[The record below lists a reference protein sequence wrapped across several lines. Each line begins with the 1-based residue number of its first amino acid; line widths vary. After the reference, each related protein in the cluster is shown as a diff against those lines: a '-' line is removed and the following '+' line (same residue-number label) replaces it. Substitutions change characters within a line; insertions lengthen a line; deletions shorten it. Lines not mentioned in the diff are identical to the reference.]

1 VAPNRCF
8 VTLVGVPLVW
18 QPSLLGAATPRCDPA
33 FGLAERRDLGSRAWL
48 EVAPHWV
55 EGADTLF
62 ETVLAA
68 APWAEHERHMYDRK
82 VVEPRL
88 TTRLWDDPPPLV
100 DEMARVLSDRYGRAL
115 TSVSA
120 NLYRDGRDSVAWHG
134 DRVGRLREDT
144 VVALVSLGSARR
156 FLLRPVGGGASLRLR
171 PLPGDLVVLGGTA
184 QKTWQHC
191 VPKTRQAG
199 PRISVMFREV
209 Y

>member
-1 VAPNRCF
+1 M
-8 VTLVGVPLVW
+8 VW

-33 FGLAERRDLGSRAWL
+33 FRGAERRDLGSGAWL
-48 EVAPHWV
+48 ELAPRWV
-55 EGADTLF
+55 DGADPLF
-62 ETVLAA
+62 EDVLSA
-68 APWAEHERHMYDRK
+68 APWGEHERHMYDRM

-88 TTRLWDDPPPLV
+88 TTRQWDDPPACVL
-100 DEMARVLSDRYGRAL
+100 EMSEVLSERYGRAL
-115 TSVSA
+115 TAISA

-134 DRVGRLREDT
+134 DRVGKLRDDT

-156 FLLRPVGGGASLRLR
+156 FLLRPVGGGESLRLR
-171 PLPGDLVVLGGTA
+171 PLPGDLLVLGGTV

-191 VPKTRQAG
+191 VPKVRQAG